1 MTERKLH
8 YSVQDVEDLWNF
20 FTQHTKKEVFSSVNK
35 APNLANEFF
44 DILYSLAEC
53 QPHQFSSLKLRTQK
67 LLQILEG
74 GEN

>member
-1 MTERKLH
+1 MTELKLH
-8 YSVQDVEDLWNF
+8 CSVQDIYHFLELGAQSKNDEINQLVASAVDF
-20 FTQHTKKEVFSSVNK
+20 
-35 APNLANEFF
+35 ANEIF
-44 DILYSLAEC
+44 DIVHALAEC